1 MTTNHHRPIH
11 DPERIRA
18 LAHPT
23 RLELLDFLHEKGEA
37 TATECSR
44 RLGESVASCSFH
56 LRMLGK
62 YGYIEPAERRGREK
76 PWRVAHGLRDIRP
89 SPEVTGSLSAVTEL
103 AGLVV
108 LHQGERLRRFLAAAH
123 HEDDAWIQAS
133 TIATAE
139 VWLTPEEMAELSSN
153 LQQLANRYYE
163 RNADPAKRPP
173 GARRSTIFATVNPD
187 PITPGHVDPE
197 ESVDA

>member
-1 MTTNHHRPIH
+1 MTTEDRRSIH

-23 RLELLDFLHEKGEA
+23 RLELLDFLHERGEA

-62 YGYIEPAERRGREK
+62 YGYIEPAARRGREK
-76 PWRVAHGLRDIRP
+76 PWRVARGLRDIRP

-108 LHQGERLRRFLAAAH
+108 LHQGERLRRFLAGAH
-123 HEDDAWIQAS
+123 DENDSWIQAS

-139 VWLTPEEMAELSSN
+139 VWLTLDEMTELSHTVQH
-153 LQQLANRYYE
+153 LVDRFYE
-163 RNADPAKRPP
+163 RNTDRGKRPP
-173 GARRSTIFATVNPD
+173 GARRSTVFATVNPD
-187 PITPGHVDPE
+187 PIVAAGTE
-197 ESVDA
+197 ERDDG

>member
-1 MTTNHHRPIH
+1 MTTTDHRPIH

-23 RLELLDFLHEKGEA
+23 RLELLDFLHERGEA

-62 YGYIEPAERRGREK
+62 YGYIEPAARRGREK

-108 LHQGERLRRFLAAAH
+108 LHQGERLRRFLAGAH
-123 HEDDAWIQAS
+123 GEDDSWIQAS
-133 TIATAE
+133 TIASTE
-139 VWLTPEEMAELSSN
+139 VWLTVEEMAELSHTVQH
-153 LQQLANRYYE
+153 LVDRFYE
-163 RNADPAKRPP
+163 RNTDPGKRPP
-173 GARRSTIFATVNPD
+173 GARRSTVFATVNPD
-187 PITPGHVDPE
+187 PIVAAGAE
-197 ESVDA
+197 ERGDG

>member
-1 MTTNHHRPIH
+1 MSTHDHRSIH

-23 RLELLDFLHEKGEA
+23 RLELLDFLHERGEA

-56 LRMLGK
+56 LRMLAK
-62 YGYIEPAERRGREK
+62 YGYIEPAARRGREK

-103 AGLVV
+103 AALVV
-108 LHQGERLRRFLAAAH
+108 LHQGERLRRFLAGAH
-123 HEDDAWIQAS
+123 REDDSWIQAS

-139 VWLTPEEMAELSSN
+139 VWLTSDEMTELSQAI
-153 LQQLANRYYE
+153 QQLANPYYE
-163 RNADPAKRPP
+163 RTTDPGKRPP

-187 PITPGHVDPE
+187 PIVPDPVE
-197 ESVDA
+197 TGERGDG